1 DRERLKETLVLDVD
15 LGAQAAPVREL
26 DLGQVEMDA
35 ALLPV
40 AVQPIIAAVVH
51 VRDPLLEQRDARE
64 ALLPHDACF
73 VITISAPAIEEADLR
88 LEVAPHLDDARDVAP
103 GAGLVS
109 QARAVR
115 PGAAVRTR
123 HGRGRAPPVERPRV
137 PNADASV
144 EAVHA
149 VPISGLRSRHPLHG

>member
-1 DRERLKETLVLDVD
+1 
-15 LGAQAAPVREL
+15 
-26 DLGQVEMDA
+26 MDA

-64 ALLPHDACF
+64 ALLPHEARL
-73 VITISAPAIEEADLR
+73 VIAISAPAIEEADLR
-88 LEVAPHLDDARDVAP
+88 IEVAPHLDDARNVAP

-115 PGAAVRTR
+115 RGVGAGARAWRGLCPPGVRA
-123 HGRGRAPPVERPRV
+123 RAPTG
-137 PNADASV
+137 DACGS
-144 EAVHA
+144 
-149 VPISGLRSRHPLHG
+149 